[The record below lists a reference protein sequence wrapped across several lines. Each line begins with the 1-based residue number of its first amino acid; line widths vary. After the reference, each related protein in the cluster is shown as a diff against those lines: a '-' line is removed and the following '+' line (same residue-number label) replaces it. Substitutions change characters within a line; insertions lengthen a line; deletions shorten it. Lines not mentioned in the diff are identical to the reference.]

1 MCGIA
6 ECSVGL
12 KGCALVE
19 KITNKHV
26 FNCLLLLV
34 LRDQATM
41 VKATVQEN
49 PQSIYRIPPAKQ
61 SSYLV
66 FRRGE
71 AHYCLRSH
79 DVEGVVGFEGILSE
93 QGVSAMGRGGLNL
106 HELALPVIDVA
117 YVMGAVRE
125 LATEGSLFVRVKSE
139 PVNTYIAFDEIVSVS
154 VEGVE
159 ENGEPYDELIG
170 GLVQIQGESIP
181 LVDISGVAFWA
192 QSKDL
197 HQGANLET
205 VLDDLDQRL
214 SSEDSGGA
222 MASAA
227 DELVEQIG
235 LSFEVG
241 QKKTKPFDACIVG
254 GLGHVGLPLGLSL
267 ADAGKRVSLYDVN
280 TEAVKMVS
288 KGKMP
293 FLESG
298 AESVLRRVLQ
308 QGKLH
313 VSSNQEVI
321 GQSYFV
327 VIVIGT
333 PVDEHLNPKF
343 STFKRFIDEI
353 IELIHDDQHLILR
366 STVYPGTT
374 EKVKRYLESLGKKTK
389 VSFCP
394 ERIAQGMAM
403 EELQRLPQIV
413 ASFDETSLAEVK
425 ELFLG
430 LTAEVIELSP
440 TEAELGKLFA
450 NVWRYVQFAI
460 SNQFYEIAVSQGMD
474 YYRIHEALTR
484 NYPRLQGMCKPG
496 FSAGPCLF
504 KDTMQL
510 AAFSNNNFFLG
521 HSAMLINEGLPNFMI
536 QMLKD
541 KYPLMEMTVGV
552 LGMAF
557 KANND
562 DKRSSLSY
570 KLKKMLEIE
579 AKEVYCSDVYIADE
593 RFVSAEEL
601 VERSDIVI
609 LATPHKEYQALVID
623 GQKIL
628 VDIWNF
634 YGKGGLF

>member
-1 MCGIA
+1 M
-6 ECSVGL
+6 EKSVCQ
-12 KGCALVE
+12 KAC
-19 KITNKHV
+19 K
-26 FNCLLLLV
+26 CLLLQL
-34 LRDQATM
+34 LRDWAVM
-41 VKATVQEN
+41 VKTDVLEN
-49 PQSIYRIPPAKQ
+49 PQSIYRIPPAKN
-61 SSYLV
+61 SRYLL
-66 FRRGE
+66 FRRGQ
-71 AHYCLRSH
+71 ARYCLRSG
-79 DVEGVVGFEGILSE
+79 DVEGVITYNGILSE
-93 QGVSAMGRGGLNL
+93 LGFPGMGRGGRNL

-117 YVMGAVRE
+117 YVMGAVAE
-125 LATEGSLFVRVKSE
+125 IATEGSLFVRIKSE
-139 PVNTYIAFDEIVSVS
+139 PTNTYVAFDEIVLMSA
-154 VEGVE
+154 EGQE
-159 ENGEPYDELIG
+159 ETSESYDELIG
-170 GLVQIQGESIP
+170 GLVTIEGESVP
-181 LVDISGVAFWA
+181 LMDVRGVSFWA
-192 QSKDL
+192 QNKDL

-205 VLDDLDQRL
+205 VLDDLD
-214 SSEDSGGA
+214 EA
-222 MASAA
+222 MSLAG
-227 DELVEQIG
+227 DELVEKIG
-235 LSFEVG
+235 LNFEAA
-241 QKKTKPFDACIVG
+241 QKKIKPFDVCIIG

-267 ADAGKRVSLYDVN
+267 AEAGKRVSLYDVN
-280 TEAVKMVS
+280 NDAVKKVS
-288 KGKMP
+288 RGEMP

-298 AESVLRRVLQ
+298 AESALQRVLQ

-313 VSSNQEVI
+313 VTSNQDVI
-321 GQSYFV
+321 CQSYFV

-403 EELQRLPQIV
+403 EELHRLPQIV

-425 ELFLG
+425 ELFLS
-430 LTAEVIELSP
+430 LTTEVIELSP

-484 NYPRLQGMCKPG
+484 NYPRLQGMCKAG

-521 HSAMLINEGLPNFMI
+521 HSAMLINEGLPNFLI

-541 KYPLMEMTVGV
+541 KYPLTELSVGV

-557 KANND
+557 KADND

-579 AKEVYCSDVYIADE
+579 AKEVHCSDVYIE
-593 RFVSAEEL
+593 EEGFVSAEEL
-601 VERSDIVI
+601 ISRSDIVI
-609 LATPHKEYQALVID
+609 LATPHKEYKGLVID